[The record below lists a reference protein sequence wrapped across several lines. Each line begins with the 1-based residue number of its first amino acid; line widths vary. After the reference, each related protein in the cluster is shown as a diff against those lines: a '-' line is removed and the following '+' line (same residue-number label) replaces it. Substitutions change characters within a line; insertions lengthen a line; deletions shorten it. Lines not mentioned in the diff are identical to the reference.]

1 MKIVKKKLKIV
12 KKNENCQKKIENC
25 QKKIEIVKEKIE
37 KNNLKKVDKMV
48 LSTTKLLSNFSIKN
62 LKITSVIILK
72 KTI

>member
-1 MKIVKKKLKIV
+1 MYSYNISFTGAVDSGKSTLISVLKNKLDTT
-12 KKNENCQKKIENC
+12 
-25 QKKIEIVKEKIE
+25 E
-37 KNNLKKVDKMV
+37 KNNLKKVDKTV